1 MRHVGASEGS
11 MLHVTGYRRTGM
23 NRIDEKFKEL
33 MAAKKKAFIAY
44 ICAGDPDLQT
54 TEKLVLELDRA
65 GVDIVELGV
74 PFSDPLADGPT
85 IQRASQRALKKGVNI
100 TKIFSLVKKLRK
112 KTDMPIVLMGYYNPI
127 YNYGVLN
134 FIKRAKQ
141 AGVDGVIVP
150 DLIPEEAGEF
160 VSVSRKYDLNTI
172 FLAAPTSSAERLKL
186 IISKSTGFIYY
197 VSLTGVTGTRQV
209 IAEGVRGHVQR
220 IKRNSSKPVC
230 IGFGVS
236 TPSQVKA
243 LSVYS
248 DGVIVGSAIIKVIE
262 KNLGNKSRAVKGAV
276 SFVKKMR
283 KGLS

>member
-1 MRHVGASEGS
+1 
-11 MLHVTGYRRTGM
+11 M
-23 NRIDEKFKEL
+23 NRIEEKFRKL
-33 MAAKKKAFIAY
+33 KKQNKKAFIAY
-44 ICAGDPDLQT
+44 ICAGDPDIVT
-54 TEKLVLELDRA
+54 TEKLALELDKA
-65 GVDIVELGV
+65 GVKIVELGV

-160 VSVSRKYDLNTI
+160 ISVSRKYDLSTI
-172 FLAAPTSSAERLKL
+172 FLAAPTSSARRLKA
-186 IISKSTGFIYY
+186 IVAKSTGFVYY
-197 VSLTGVTGTRQV
+197 VSLTGVTGARH
-209 IAEGVRGHVQR
+209 AMGEGIKAHVQK
-220 IKRNSSKPVC
+220 IKRISRKPVC

-236 TPSQVKA
+236 TPSQVNA
-243 LSVYS
+243 LSMYS
-248 DGVIVGSAIIKVIE
+248 DGVIVGSAIIKVLE
-262 KNLGNKSRAVKGAV
+262 KNLGNKSKAVKEAI

-283 KGLS
+283 KGLN

>member
-1 MRHVGASEGS
+1 
-11 MLHVTGYRRTGM
+11 
-23 NRIDEKFKEL
+23 

-134 FIKRAKQ
+134 FIKSAKQ